1 MCECTHTDTHCT
13 ENGTFKMWAL
23 GCSKVSAEDWLRG
36 TALFNCI
43 TVSIYYTEKIEH
55 KYRFFVGED
64 MGIYVI

>member
-1 MCECTHTDTHCT
+1 
-13 ENGTFKMWAL
+13 MWAL